1 MLGITR
7 IAPYFPR
14 HRLDRALMAAAWG
27 TRAAG
32 TRTVAGPDED
42 ALTLAV
48 DAVLACLG
56 ETDPAGFD
64 ALYFAST
71 SAPYLEKQVAS
82 VVATA
87 CDLPRP
93 TAVADFGGS
102 VRAGTTA
109 LRAALD
115 AVQAGS
121 ARAALVVAADTRH
134 TEPGSELEPLLG
146 DGAAAA
152 AVGREGVIAEVVATA
167 TVAEEFTYLW
177 RTDAQRA
184 LRVSDLRFG
193 ASYGYARDVA
203 EAVTAALR
211 RAEVPPTKLARLLL
225 AAPDARAAAEAAAR
239 IGCDPKAQ
247 LVGPLVAEAGVL
259 GAPDPLVLLARA
271 LETAAPGDF
280 LAVAAHGEGADALV
294 FRATDALTA
303 ARPRPLGTALAGGL
317 ALPSY
322 AAFLR
327 ARGMLP
333 AEVAGETVTAMIE
346 WKELR
351 QDVRLYGSRCEVCGL
366 VQYPQARVC
375 IGCRAQDRTVEQ
387 KLGKRGTVFTFTID
401 HLASAL
407 VSPLAMVVVDLDGGG
422 RLYLQATDVAPGEV
436 RVGARMA
443 LTFRR
448 LHEGGENRNYFWKAR
463 PMETS

>member
-1 MLGITR
+1 
-7 IAPYFPR
+7 
-14 HRLDRALMAAAWG
+14 
-27 TRAAG
+27 
-32 TRTVAGPDED
+32 
-42 ALTLAV
+42 
-48 DAVLACLG
+48 
-56 ETDPAGFD
+56 
-64 ALYFAST
+64 
-71 SAPYLEKQVAS
+71 
-82 VVATA
+82 
-87 CDLPRP
+87 
-93 TAVADFGGS
+93 
-102 VRAGTTA
+102 
-109 LRAALD
+109 
-115 AVQAGS
+115 
-121 ARAALVVAADTRH
+121 
-134 TEPGSELEPLLG
+134 
-146 DGAAAA
+146 
-152 AVGREGVIAEVVATA
+152 
-167 TVAEEFTYLW
+167 VAEEFTYLW

-211 RAEVPPTKLARLLL
+211 RAEVPPSRLARLLL

-294 FRATDALTA
+294 FRATEALPA
-303 ARPRPLGTALAGGL
+303 ARPRPLAAALAGGL

-327 ARGMLP
+327 ARGTLP

-387 KLGKRGTVFTFTID
+387 KLAKRGTVFTFTID

-407 VSPLAMVVVDLDGGG
+407 VSPLAMVVVNLDGGG

-463 PMETS
+463 PMDAS